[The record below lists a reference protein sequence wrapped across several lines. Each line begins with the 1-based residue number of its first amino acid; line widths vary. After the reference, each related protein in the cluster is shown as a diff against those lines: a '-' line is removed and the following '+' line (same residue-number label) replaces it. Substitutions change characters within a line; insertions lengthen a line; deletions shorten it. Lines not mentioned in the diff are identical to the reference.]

1 MKKRLAFIT
10 ILLTMA
16 SSHIVFAVSGVVNA
30 SSLNIRQNPSL
41 SSYIMGF
48 LPRDTSVNTLG
59 KSGSFYK
66 IIYKGKTGYVY
77 SSYIKI
83 RQATSS
89 AAVVNVTGVGHI
101 SAWDLN
107 VRKTPSTGNN
117 VIGSLNPTSS
127 INLYGIQ
134 DNYYRIKYSNNWAY
148 IAKSYVKSGTTSTTT
163 TASTSSVASISTQS
177 SGTSKLS
184 SLMLNAYRLLG
195 IQYTWGGSSPSTG
208 FDCSGLAQYIYKTIG
223 VTLPRTTYDMIGSGT
238 EVSINNLQPGDLIF
252 FATDPSS
259 SSPSHM
265 GIYIGNNKFIQSPKT
280 GDVVNISDFNEYF
293 RSVFI
298 TGRRIL

>member
-16 SSHIVFAVSGVVNA
+16 SSHIVFAASGAVNA
-30 SSLNIRQNPSL
+30 STLNIRQNPSL
-41 SSYIMGF
+41 SSYIMGS
-48 LPRDTSVNTLG
+48 LPRNTPVNTLG

-83 RQATSS
+83 GQSTSS
-89 AAVVNVTGVGHI
+89 ATVVNATGVGHI
-101 SAWDLN
+101 SASYLN
-107 VRKTPSTGNN
+107 VRRTPSAGNN

-127 INLYGIQ
+127 ITLYGIQ
-134 DNYYRIKYSNNWAY
+134 NNYYRIKYSNNWAY
-148 IAKSYVKSGTTSTTT
+148 IAKSYVKLGTTP
-163 TASTSSVASISTQS
+163 TSSVASVAYASTQS
-177 SGTSKLS
+177 SETSKIS
-184 SLMLNAYRLLG
+184 TLMLNAYKLLG
-195 IQYTWGGSSPSTG
+195 IHYTWGGTSPSTG

-223 VTLPRTTYDMIGSGT
+223 VTLPRTTYDMIGIGT
-238 EVSINNLQPGDLIF
+238 GVSINNLQPGDLIF
-252 FATDPSS
+252 FATDPLS

-265 GIYIGNNKFIQSPKT
+265 GIYVGNNKFIQSPKT
-280 GDVVNISDFNEYF
+280 GDIVNISDFNEYF